1 RVLRSAQ
8 EEARATERKKQAAK
22 ARQAA
27 ILADFANRQQ
37 DFMTQFGE
45 EYDDLSDDENAN
57 ASGLAGSRATAAD
70 KGKGKDSDLSRAH
83 KPLWSAPSGSPDEVS
98 TLSSAKSTGLSRA
111 ADHTGAASQVAAGA
125 YGAPSG
131 LKGFPVL
138 YHELGI
144 AASTCGHMMHVRCF
158 MQYCQGI
165 ETKRQTQPTRN
176 HPENLH
182 RKEYLCPL
190 CKSLGNVL
198 LPALPHV
205 VDYDPLVAAD
215 RDPERFLRPA
225 ADQPAA
231 STMLFETWMQS
242 EWRDFGDALVSA
254 SGNQNAS
261 AAFAA
266 TAQGLAA
273 HGKAPALDGG
283 AAGASARDGQGATG
297 SMAGSA
303 AVGTSSAPPTDESAV
318 SGLAAALR
326 SSGSFSFNLAD

>member
-1 RVLRSAQ
+1 
-8 EEARATERKKQAAK
+8 
-22 ARQAA
+22 
-27 ILADFANRQQ
+27 
-37 DFMTQFGE
+37 
-45 EYDDLSDDENAN
+45 
-57 ASGLAGSRATAAD
+57 
-70 KGKGKDSDLSRAH
+70 
-83 KPLWSAPSGSPDEVS
+83 
-98 TLSSAKSTGLSRA
+98 
-111 ADHTGAASQVAAGA
+111 
-125 YGAPSG
+125 
-131 LKGFPVL
+131 
-138 YHELGI
+138 
-144 AASTCGHMMHVRCF
+144 
-158 MQYCQGI
+158 
-165 ETKRQTQPTRN
+165 
-176 HPENLH
+176 
-182 RKEYLCPL
+182 
-190 CKSLGNVL
+190 
-198 LPALPHV
+198 
-205 VDYDPLVAAD
+205 YDPLVAAD

-326 SSGSFSFNLAD
+326 SSGSFSFNLADGLTDSIARMDDLLRTAPRLSGGFGLQALLSRFLPHIAGGALEAASGSERLILPLSRYVRWTADRYFTEHGYYQGQHSRRHMQDRLEIAVNDSSRCSTPDSANLASNQAQSLAGSGAPEHMSSEQEAKLREQMEAFQFMYTRLFDVLQSVQRDNH